1 MGRNIIGDSICV
13 LRVKVETENGFD
25 AQVAEK
31 IGELQPQVKAGIFD
45 ENYPRSLVDYVV
57 KNIGNILN
65 VEISGPRS
73 AIAIPLRVAK
83 NFSPESGVAFS
94 SKAGNGGCGRL
105 IRDFLSEWE
114 IIPALQ
120 TAENSDSHVEFKCV
134 CPCRELSEV
143 VIKKSFSKSFKHA
156 FDIDEIENSVGVKFD
171 TILVNRPRAGLAK
184 AVEKI
189 RKRENPLV
197 SLIVHDFSKYQS
209 PADYLA
215 FLEKSD
221 YVFITAEDSDKSVIR
236 GMRKALGANSYEELG
251 EKVVQYKLGE
261 VGRRM
266 FLLPP
271 HRDAEQKFIT
281 FFQTGLMPVRVEVPD
296 KIRLK
301 LKTAWL
307 NGACVALAAK
317 DWDNAEMEAPFRL
330 DGVLPA
336 AQSDL
341 ETFANWAVNIAY
353 FGYPDKYF
361 KPERNLILR

>member
-1 MGRNIIGDSICV
+1 M
-13 LRVKVETENGFD
+13 RVKVETENGFD
-25 AQVAEK
+25 AHVAAK
-31 IGELQPQVKAGIFD
+31 IGELQSQVKDGKFDADYPNSLIEHIAG
-45 ENYPRSLVDYVV
+45 
-57 KNIGNILN
+57 NIDNILN

-83 NFSPESGVAFS
+83 NFSPESNVAFS
-94 SKAGNGGCGRL
+94 SKVGDGGCGRL
-105 IRDFLSEWE
+105 IRKFLAKWN
-114 IIPALQ
+114 IISALQ
-120 TAENSDSHVEFKCV
+120 TAANSDSHIEFKCV
-134 CPCRELSEV
+134 CPCGDLSEV
-143 VIKKSFSKSFKHA
+143 VIKKSSSKSFKHA
-156 FDIDEIENSVGVKFD
+156 FDIGEVENSCGVKFD

-197 SLIVHDFSKYQS
+197 SLVVHDYSKYQS
-209 PADYLA
+209 PADYLG

-236 GMRKALGANSYEELG
+236 GMGKALGAASYEELG
-251 EKVVQYKLGE
+251 EKIVRYKLGE

-266 FLLPP
+266 FMLPP
-271 HRDAEQKFIT
+271 RRDAAPKFIT
-281 FFQTGLMPVRVEVPD
+281 FFQTGLNPVRVEVPD

-317 DWDNAEMEAPFRL
+317 DWRNAGTEAPFRL

-336 AQSDL
+336 EQSDL
-341 ETFANWAVNIAY
+341 QTFANWAVNIAY

-361 KPERNLILR
+361 KHEKNLILR